1 MRPDEIERVRWS
13 RDLLS
18 RDLSPPARGIS
29 TTTEA
34 AIDPHR
40 LKDAAYHNVGGA
52 PSGAPADYEVVHCA
66 RTVVSEQ
73 SGEHLQDVP
82 RQSER
87 PHDDAL
93 QLDEF
98 TLSSSSG
105 SAISLPEA
113 DTAAEETAASSEDDR
128 SESPW
133 TSVGADGSLTIESNG
148 GPPGPSPVQG
158 RKGTPAS
165 NSADSGSL
173 PPWVPFPGVPFLPPK
188 NPTGDAA
195 STSTSRLPHP
205 PWVWTGDD
213 TPHFPHPP
221 LPPPDQ
227 PLRHLLCGA
236 IDGALDAA
244 IRLALSLCTS
254 ATPDAE
260 PRRSQTSKS
269 RPAPRVDRPAFSEE
283 LGLSYSWTS
292 SS

>member
-1 MRPDEIERVRWS
+1 MRWS
-13 RDLLS
+13 RALLKRS
-18 RDLSPPARGIS
+18 LSPVARGIS
-29 TTTEA
+29 TTAEA
-34 AIDPHR
+34 ATDPHR
-40 LKDAAYHNVGGA
+40 LKDAAYHNVGDA
-52 PSGAPADYEVVHCA
+52 PSGASADHEVMQHA
-66 RTVVSEQ
+66 RPVVSEQ
-73 SGEHLQDVP
+73 NIPSGEHLQDVP

-158 RKGTPAS
+158 RKGIPAS
-165 NSADSGSL
+165 NSPDGGRDAFDGAC
-173 PPWVPFPGVPFLPPK
+173 
-188 NPTGDAA
+188 DAA
-195 STSTSRLPHP
+195 STSTSKLPHP

>member
-1 MRPDEIERVRWS
+1 MRWS

-18 RDLSPPARGIS
+18 RDLSPPARSIS

-40 LKDAAYHNVGGA
+40 LKDAEYHNVGDA

-73 SGEHLQDVP
+73 NIPSGEHLQDVP
-82 RQSER
+82 RQTER
-87 PHDDAL
+87 SHDAAL

-105 SAISLPEA
+105 SAVSLPEA

-133 TSVGADGSLTIESNG
+133 TNVGADGSLTLEPNG